1 MKNVS
6 VKLFGIV
13 VVYLFL
19 CGGTMAFASE
29 LIHTPV
35 NPSFVGG
42 NPFNG
47 QYLLNSAT
55 IQNKNKEDV
64 QQQTTQTPLE
74 QFRDSLQRNLLY
86 AITSKLTQD
95 MYGEGGFKPG
105 HYSYAGMNVD
115 VVGGTGGVT
124 ITITDTTNGGTTTV
138 TVPNY

>member
-1 MKNVS
+1 MKKM
-6 VKLFGIV
+6 KLFSIV

-19 CGGTMAFASE
+19 FGGTAAFGSE

-47 QYLLNSAT
+47 QFLLNSAT
-55 IQNKNKEDV
+55 LQNKHRDSV
-64 QQQTTQTPLE
+64 GQQTPLE

-86 AITSKLTQD
+86 AITSRLTQE
-95 MYGEGGFKPG
+95 MYGEEGFRPG

-115 VVGGTGGVT
+115 VVGGLDGVT
-124 ITITDTTNGGTTTV
+124 ITISDTTNGGTTTV
-138 TVPNY
+138 TVPNF

>member
-1 MKNVS
+1 MKTG
-6 VKLFGIV
+6 KLFSIV
-13 VVYLFL
+13 VGCLFL
-19 CGGTMAFASE
+19 FGGVSFASE
-29 LIHTPV
+29 LIHTPID
-35 NPSFVGG
+35 PSFVGG

-55 IQNKNKEDV
+55 IQNKHKEDM
-64 QQQTTQTPLE
+64 QQQTPLE

>member
-6 VKLFGIV
+6 VRLFGV

-19 CGGTMAFASE
+19 FGGTAAFGSE

>member
-6 VKLFGIV
+6 VRLFGIV
-13 VVYLFL
+13 VVCLFL
-19 CGGTMAFASE
+19 FGGTMAFASE

-47 QYLLNSAT
+47 QFLLNSAT
-55 IQNKNKEDV
+55 LQNEHKETM
-64 QQQTTQTPLE
+64 QQQTPLE

-86 AITSKLTQD
+86 AITSKLTQE

-105 HYSYAGMNVD
+105 HYSYAGMTVD
-115 VVGGTGGVT
+115 VVGNTGGVT
-124 ITITDTTNGGTTTV
+124 ITIIDTTNGGTTTV
-138 TVPNY
+138 TIPNF

>member
-47 QYLLNSAT
+47 QYLLNSAI

-64 QQQTTQTPLE
+64 QQQTALE
-74 QFRDSLQRNLLY
+74 QFKDSLQRNLLY
-86 AITSKLTQD
+86 AITSQLTTQ

-105 HYSYAGMNVD
+105 HYSYAGMTVD
-115 VVGGTGGVT
+115 VVGGIDGVT
-124 ITITDTTNGGTTTV
+124 ITIIDTTNGGTTTV

>member
-1 MKNVS
+1 MKM
-6 VKLFGIV
+6 KLFGIV
-13 VVYLFL
+13 VVCLFL
-19 CGGTMAFASE
+19 LGGADAFASE

-47 QYLLNSAT
+47 QYLLNSAVL
-55 IQNKNKEDV
+55 QNKNKEPV
-64 QQQTTQTPLE
+64 IQQTPLE

-105 HYSYAGMNVD
+105 HYSYAGMDVD
-115 VVGGTGGVT
+115 VVGGTNGVT